1 MNLIK
6 RQNPIFTSL
15 IDDLFHNQDWN
26 HISTNIP
33 ATNIVEADD
42 HFDIQLAVPGKK
54 KSDFIIEF
62 EESIL
67 TISSETETKYTDKE
81 GTFTRK
87 EFGCN
92 SFKRSFSV
100 PETVSA
106 DKISASYKDGIL
118 TVSLPKKTEALP
130 QPKKLISI
138 K

>member
-54 KSDFIIEF
+54 KSDFTIEF

-67 TISSETETKYTDKE
+67 TISSETETKYTEKD

-87 EFGCN
+87 EFSSN
-92 SFKRSFSV
+92 SFKRSFCV

-106 DKISASYKDGIL
+106 DKISASLNPAFVIEL
-118 TVSLPKKTEALP
+118 
-130 QPKKLISI
+130 
-138 K
+138 

>member
-118 TVSLPKKTEALP
+118 IVSLPKKTEALP
-130 QPKKLISI
+130 KPKKLISI